1 MPVYRSLQRSL
12 PDFERVLID
21 LKIFQRTL
29 IVGIVLQLALA
40 AASHYVA
47 YIARYYFLFG
57 GMMISATAGYLYGMG
72 SGKGYFSGAT
82 GGAVV
87 GGLCALIGVG
97 ASVLM
102 HDAARTAI
110 PLFTAICVLT
120 GAVGGLFGQMAAKL
134 RSMGY

>member
-1 MPVYRSLQRSL
+1 
-12 PDFERVLID
+12 LID
-21 LKIFQRTL
+21 IKTLQRTL

-40 AASHYVA
+40 AGAHFIV
-47 YIARYYFLFG
+47 YIAKNYFLFG

-72 SGKGYFSGAT
+72 SAKGYFPGAT
-82 GGAVV
+82 GGAIV

-102 HDAARTAI
+102 HDAARTVI

>member
-1 MPVYRSLQRSL
+1 
-12 PDFERVLID
+12 LID
-21 LKIFQRTL
+21 LKILQRTL

-40 AASHYVA
+40 VAAHYVTD
-47 YIARYYFLFG
+47 IAKYYFLFG
-57 GMMISATAGYLYGMG
+57 GMMIAATAGYFYGMA
-72 SGKGYFSGAT
+72 SASGYFAGAT
-82 GGAVV
+82 GGAIV
-87 GGLCALIGVG
+87 GGLCALIGAG
-97 ASVLM
+97 AAVLM